1 MTRRR
6 FPASGAPNE
15 NLSRSTSVE
24 RSDEGMNPDDS
35 GGGDF
40 NPSPGFPPGCS
51 ESPAPSHPAALE
63 LVPESRTTPRILH
76 PQARDPGGLES
87 NAKVLIIH
95 HVLEPLLNRQPLRD
109 FHQFVR
115 DCTRRIETKELIC
128 LRDLEKTLISETI
141 QVSILLSN
149 IIQRFAD

>member
-6 FPASGAPNE
+6 FTASGAPNE
-15 NLSRSTSVE
+15 NLSRSTSVG

-40 NPSPGFPPGCS
+40 NPSPGFLPGCS
-51 ESPAPSHPAALE
+51 ESPAPSHPALLE
-63 LVPESRTTPRILH
+63 LVPESRNPPRILH
-76 PQARDPGGLES
+76 PQARDPGSLKS

-95 HVLEPLLNRQPLRD
+95 HVLEPLLNRQSLRD

-115 DCTRRIETKELIC
+115 DCTKRIE
-128 LRDLEKTLISETI
+128 
-141 QVSILLSN
+141 
-149 IIQRFAD
+149 